1 MHTDVFT
8 KCILDVCVCA
18 RACACIVLTNHLL
31 FIYQEH
37 SKIALFVLSVTI
49 DVHAFVQ
56 QQLHDNLMTA

>member
-1 MHTDVFT
+1 
-8 KCILDVCVCA
+8 VCA
-18 RACACIVLTNHLL
+18 RACACTVLTNHLL